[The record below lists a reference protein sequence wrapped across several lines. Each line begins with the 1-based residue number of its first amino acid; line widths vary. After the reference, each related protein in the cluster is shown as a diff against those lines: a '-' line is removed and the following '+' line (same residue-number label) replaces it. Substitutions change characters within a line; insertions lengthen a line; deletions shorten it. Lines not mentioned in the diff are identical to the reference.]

1 MTMHEHPPTSAN
13 NLARLRVLILSRV
26 TLRGRGWP
34 GRCIFQG
41 IWTVLLWFMAKHDI
55 GAPQSI
61 VRSSFAQNWQK
72 WEFGQNHYIIHRFQA
87 HPCDVVRDI
96 SHSYPSNSL
105 YNYLTSSAKNS
116 LKCLVCPQPSEVTW
130 THGCWDAD
138 FGVIQ
143 MTLVRLPSRETW
155 PILDG
160 SVPKLYRCWK
170 INRFAG

>member
-1 MTMHEHPPTSAN
+1 MTIHEHPPTSAS

-72 WEFGQNHYIIHRFQA
+72 WEFGQTHYIIHRFQA

-105 YNYLTSSAKNS
+105 IISLAPQKTHWSAWYARSHLRWPELMAAKTLILGCS
-116 LKCLVCPQPSEVTW
+116 KWPWFDCRAER
-130 THGCWDAD
+130 HG
-138 FGVIQ
+138 Q
-143 MTLVRLPSRETW
+143 S
-155 PILDG
+155 
-160 SVPKLYRCWK
+160 
-170 INRFAG
+170 

>member
-1 MTMHEHPPTSAN
+1 MTIHEHPPTSASH
-13 NLARLRVLILSRV
+13 LARFRVLILSRV

-72 WEFGQNHYIIHRFQA
+72 WEFGQTHYIIHRFQA

-105 YNYLTSSAKNS
+105 IISLAPQKTHWSAWYARSHLRWPELMAAKTLILGCS
-116 LKCLVCPQPSEVTW
+116 KWPWFDCRAER
-130 THGCWDAD
+130 HG
-138 FGVIQ
+138 Q
-143 MTLVRLPSRETW
+143 S
-155 PILDG
+155 
-160 SVPKLYRCWK
+160 
-170 INRFAG
+170 